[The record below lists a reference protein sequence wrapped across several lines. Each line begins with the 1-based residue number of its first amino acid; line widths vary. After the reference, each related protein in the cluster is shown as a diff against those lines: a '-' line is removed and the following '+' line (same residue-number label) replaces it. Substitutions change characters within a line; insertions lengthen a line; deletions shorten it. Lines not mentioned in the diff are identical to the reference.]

1 MPSIDL
7 NGASLFYEDSGG
19 GEEAVVFLHGVLRD
33 RRVFERQFIALRSRI
48 RCIAIDFRGHGQS
61 SSPEEGYE
69 PAALAADVLALLA
82 FLGVTRAHLVGLGL
96 GGYVALRAA
105 LDRPELT
112 VSLALIGT
120 SADQEQA
127 ANLPR
132 YRWLVFMARWLGPG
146 LMAEQA
152 LQLLFGPRF
161 LNDPYRAAVRSEW
174 RRRMGSLKRH
184 AVGRVLRAYLSRPSL
199 LAEIESIR
207 KPALLLVGEMD
218 LVTPADESRR
228 ILTRI
233 PEAELKIIP
242 RSGHTPTVE
251 ESDEVNARLAAFIQ
265 RHASI
270 KTDRSSA
277 RPMGGKSSNA
287 KKTNAKKPGAKAQ
300 PALRAAGKKST
311 APKGPARK
319 ATGKSGQR
327 PRKQGK

>member
-48 RCIAIDFRGHGQS
+48 RCIALDFRGHGQS
-61 SSPEEGYE
+61 SAPEEGYE
-69 PAALAADVLALLA
+69 PTALSADVLALLA
-82 FLGVTRAHLVGLGL
+82 FLGVSRAHLVGLGL
-96 GGYVALRAA
+96 GGYVALRVA
-105 LDRPELT
+105 LDRPEQT
-112 VSLALIGT
+112 ASLALIGT
-120 SADQEQA
+120 SADQENP

-132 YRWLVFMARWLGPG
+132 YRWLVFLARWLGPG

-184 AVGRVLRAYLSRPSL
+184 AVGRVLRAYLGRPSL

-242 RSGHTPTVE
+242 RSGHTPTIE

-265 RHASI
+265 KHAAI
-270 KTDRSSA
+270 RTERSGSRA
-277 RPMGGKSSNA
+277 PGG
-287 KKTNAKKPGAKAQ
+287 KKTNAKSAAASRVAGKKTAPSRTKPSLAPARKASGKAQ
-300 PALRAAGKKST
+300 PARKK
-311 APKGPARK
+311 RK
-319 ATGKSGQR
+319 
-327 PRKQGK
+327 

>member
-7 NGASLFYEDSGG
+7 NGASLFYEDSGGG

-33 RRVFERQFIALRSRI
+33 RRVFERQYIALRSRI
-48 RCIAIDFRGHGQS
+48 RCIAVDFRGHGQS
-61 SSPEEGYE
+61 SAPEEGYE

-82 FLGVTRAHLVGLGL
+82 FLGVSRAHLVGLGL

-105 LDRPELT
+105 LDRPESIA
-112 VSLALIGT
+112 SLVLIGT
-120 SADQEQA
+120 SADQENP

-132 YRWLVFMARWLGPG
+132 YRWLVFLARWLGPG

-184 AVGRVLRAYLSRPSL
+184 AVGRVLRAYLARPSL

-242 RSGHTPTVE
+242 RSGHTPTIE
-251 ESDEVNARLAAFIQ
+251 ESDELNARLAAFVQ
-265 RHASI
+265 KHASI
-270 KTDRSSA
+270 RADRGVV
-277 RPMGGKSSNA
+277 RTPG
-287 KKTNAKKPGAKAQ
+287 AKKPGAKTASGS
-300 PALRAAGKKST
+300 RSAGKKTGAARSSASGST
-311 APKGPARK
+311 AKKKSGKTGAQARK
-319 ATGKSGQR
+319 K
-327 PRKQGK
+327 RK

>member
-48 RCIAIDFRGHGQS
+48 RCIALDFRGHGQS
-61 SSPEEGYE
+61 SPPEEGYE
-69 PAALAADVLALLA
+69 PTALAADVLALLA
-82 FLGVTRAHLVGLGL
+82 FLGVSRAHLVGLGL
-96 GGYVALRAA
+96 GGYVALRVA

-112 VSLALIGT
+112 ASLALIGT
-120 SADQEQA
+120 SADQENP

-132 YRWLVFMARWLGPG
+132 YRWLVFLARWLGPG

-184 AVGRVLRAYLSRPSL
+184 AVGRVLRAYLARPSL

-242 RSGHTPTVE
+242 RSGHTPTIE
-251 ESDEVNARLAAFIQ
+251 ESDEVNARLSAFIQ
-265 RHASI
+265 KHASI
-270 KTDRSSA
+270 RTERSVA
-277 RPMGGKSSNA
+277 RAPGGKKTPVKTPAAARAVGKKAGASRSNPSASTA
-287 KKTNAKKPGAKAQ
+287 KKK
-300 PALRAAGKKST
+300 
-311 APKGPARK
+311 
-319 ATGKSGQR
+319 TGKAASA
-327 PRKQGK
+327 PRKKRK